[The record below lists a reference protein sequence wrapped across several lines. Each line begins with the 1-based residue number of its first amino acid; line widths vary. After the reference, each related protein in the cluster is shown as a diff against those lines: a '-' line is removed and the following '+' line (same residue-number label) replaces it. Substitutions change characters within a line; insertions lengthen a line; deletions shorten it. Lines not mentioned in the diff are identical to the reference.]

1 MGNDLYLHHL
11 FQEKEFWNRYDN
23 LKEVLRHLQDQEG
36 LLDRVRREEV
46 IPEGPRELAVK
57 ALSADIG
64 QTRRLFSE
72 IFQNFVSGASL
83 GLNRVDLET
92 SLTILEG
99 GLLEVNRC
107 ALWVDGEPWEIPVDF
122 GRKFAEHI
130 LSRGEGTPAEAI
142 TGFYEN
148 EEHLCDI
155 RLGGSLNRCS
165 LQMMEEIYPARNL
178 HVRIRLPAQT
188 LVDHHIL

>member
-36 LLDRVRREEV
+36 LLDRIRREEV

-57 ALSADIG
+57 ALTADIG

-83 GLNRVDLET
+83 GLNRVDVET
-92 SLTILEG
+92 SITILEG
-99 GLLEVNRC
+99 GALEVNRC
-107 ALWVDGEPWEIPVDF
+107 ALWVDGEPWEIPAEL
-122 GRKFAEHI
+122 GRKFADHI
-130 LSRGEGTPAEAI
+130 LAAGEGAPAEVI
-142 TGFYEN
+142 TGFYEQ
-148 EEHLCDI
+148 EEHLFDM

-165 LQMMEEIYPARNL
+165 LQVMEEIYPSKNL
-178 HVRIRLPAQT
+178 HVRIRLPAQS

>member
-11 FQEKEFWNRYDN
+11 YQEKEFWNRYDN
-23 LKEVLRHLQDQEG
+23 LKEVLRHLQDQNE
-36 LLDRVRREEV
+36 LLDRIRREEV
-46 IPEGPRELAVK
+46 IPEGPRELAMK

-72 IFQNFVSGASL
+72 IFQNFVSGASA

-92 SLTILEG
+92 SLTLIDGEI
-99 GLLEVNRC
+99 LEVNRC
-107 ALWVDGEPWEIPVDF
+107 ALWVDGEPWEIPADL

-130 LSRGEGTPAEAI
+130 LSGGEGTRAEAI
-142 TGFYEN
+142 AGFYEN
-148 EEHLCDI
+148 EEHLYDM

-178 HVRIRLPAQT
+178 HVRIRLPAQS
-188 LVDHHIL
+188 LVDHHII

>member
-23 LKEVLRHLQDQEG
+23 LKEVLRHLQEQEG
-36 LLDRVRREEV
+36 LVDRVRREEV

-57 ALSADIG
+57 ALSADIE

-83 GLNRVDLET
+83 GLNRVDIET
-92 SLTILEG
+92 SITLLG
-99 GLLEVNRC
+99 GGILEVNRC
-107 ALWVDGEPWEIPVDF
+107 ALWVDGEPWEIPAEL
-122 GRKFAEHI
+122 GKRFADYI
-130 LSRGEGTPAEAI
+130 LATGEGTPAEVI
-142 TGFYEN
+142 TEFYER
-148 EEHLCDI
+148 EEHLFDV

-165 LQMMEEIYPARNL
+165 LQMMEEIYPTKNL
-178 HVRIRLPAQT
+178 HVRIRLPAQS

>member
-23 LKEVLRHLQDQEG
+23 LKEVLRHLQDQSE
-36 LLDRVRREEV
+36 LLDRIRREEV

-57 ALSADIG
+57 ALTADIR

-92 SLTILEG
+92 SITILDG
-99 GLLEVNRC
+99 GALEVNRC
-107 ALWVDGEPWEIPVDF
+107 ALWVDGEPWEIPAEL
-122 GRKFAEHI
+122 GRKFADHI
-130 LSRGEGTPAEAI
+130 LAAGEGTPAEVI
-142 TGFYEN
+142 TGFYEQ
-148 EEHLCDI
+148 EEHLFDM

-165 LQMMEEIYPARNL
+165 LQVMEEIYPSKNL
-178 HVRIRLPAQT
+178 HVRIRLPAQS